1 MDKDWR
7 AFRMTVVVLL
17 LVIIALLYLIYQKD
31 IVYLNDNKT
40 TPVGEP
46 TRAQQI

>member
-1 MDKDWR
+1 MKDWR

-31 IVYLNDNKT
+31 VVYLNDNKT
-40 TPVGEP
+40 TEVKV
-46 TRAQQI
+46 QKI